1 MMDNNTMIVLATL
14 VAYKLVLIAVGVWA
28 SRRNKT
34 ESDFFLAGQG
44 LGPWVAGL
52 SYAASTSS
60 AWVLLGFTGF
70 VYVNGLSALWMI
82 PGVWMGYVAVWLF
95 FGRRLREE
103 TAERG
108 HLTLTDFIT
117 DRTSGSM
124 KAVIGIVASLLIV
137 FCFVFYIAAQFGAA
151 ATAFETQFG
160 LATTES
166 VFIGAAVVLAYALLG
181 GFWAV
186 SVTDMLQGF
195 LMAIVAITLPVAA
208 LIAAGGFDQVFA
220 TLAQTAPEH
229 YLSFTSA
236 HPGFLIIGFVL
247 GVWGVGL
254 GALGQPHLLARLM
267 AVKDEGA
274 RIRGF
279 AIAMSW
285 AVIVFC
291 GMTVLALSGRA
302 IIGGGSN
309 GEALFYQLAN
319 DLLPPILAGIVIA
332 AVLSAVMSTV
342 DSILLSASAA
352 ISHDMGLNRLMPGSE
367 VMISRLVMV
376 AIAGLAVWLT
386 LTVEST
392 IFARVLF
399 AWAALGAAF
408 GPIVVMRVLGL
419 ESSGVFILL
428 AMISGFAMTV
438 FFNTMGQ
445 ITPDA
450 GSSLVIF
457 ADLARLPGDPFE
469 RVVPWILPLILLWI
483 GRTRARA

>member
-1 MMDNNTMIVLATL
+1 MDSNTQIVLATL
-14 VAYKLVLIAVGVWA
+14 IVYKLVLIGVGLWA

-70 VYVNGLSALWMI
+70 VYTNGLAALWMI
-82 PGVWMGYVAVWLF
+82 PGIWAGYVGVWLF

-103 TAERG
+103 TAKEG
-108 HLTLTDFIT
+108 HLTLTDFISA
-117 DRTSGSM
+117 RVSGRL
-124 KAVIGIVASLLIV
+124 KALIAVAASLMIV

-151 ATAFETQFG
+151 ASAFETQFG
-160 LATTES
+160 LGTTES
-166 VFIGAAVVLAYALLG
+166 VLLGAAVVLAYALLG

-195 LMAIVAITLPVAA
+195 LMAIIAVALPAAA
-208 LIAAGGFDQVFA
+208 LIAVGGPAQLFS
-220 TLAQTAPEH
+220 TLAATAPAG
-229 YLSFTSA
+229 YLDFTGGQA
-236 HPGFLIIGFVL
+236 GFVLGGFVL
-247 GVWGVGL
+247 GVWGVGM

-267 AVKDEGA
+267 AVKDEAA
-274 RIRGF
+274 RLRGF
-279 AIAMSW
+279 FIAMSW
-285 AVIVFC
+285 AVVVFV
-291 GMTVLALSGRA
+291 GMTILALSGRA
-302 IIGGGSN
+302 LIGGGSN

-332 AVLSAVMSTV
+332 AILSAVMSTV

-352 ISHDMGLNRLMPGSE
+352 VSHDMGMARRFKGLE
-367 VMISRLVMV
+367 VLVSRLVMV
-376 AIAGLAVWLT
+376 SIAALAVWLT
-386 LTVEST
+386 LSVDST

-408 GPIVVMRVLGL
+408 GPIVVMRVLGFEPGGL
-419 ESSGVFILL
+419 HILL

-438 FFNTMGQ
+438 FFNAMGMIDPGQ
-445 ITPDA
+445 LTGIMA
-450 GSSLVIF
+450 VLS
-457 ADLARLPGDPFE
+457 DLARLPGDPFE
-469 RVVPWILPLILLWI
+469 RVVPWILPLLLLWS
-483 GRTRARA
+483 GRRKPAK